1 MASFKLLSLLLLQL
15 VCMGSP
21 SPFTRVEHVLDAG
34 EYHKQVYC
42 TVFSYVLVLAL
53 FSGIMF
59 EVLDSLVMITA
70 KSQVTVTDKKS
81 FIHTKKLLKYL
92 DNPF

>member
-34 EYHKQVYC
+34 EYHKQFC
-42 TVFSYVLVLAL
+42 TVQFSVMCSFWRFLVESCLKFLIVLLSSRRRV
-53 FSGIMF
+53 
-59 EVLDSLVMITA
+59 
-70 KSQVTVTDKKS
+70 
-81 FIHTKKLLKYL
+81 KLL
-92 DNPF
+92 